1 MEPGWI
7 SATGTKGLLRFAVAF
22 GAAAII
28 AAGAVAC
35 GGDGKKAA
43 TASAPASAPSTAPT
57 KATGDVQAL
66 RQVFL
71 TAVEKWNAS
80 DLDGFMAL
88 FTDKGLIS
96 SFGEEGQSIDE
107 AKAGLKEFFAS
118 QPLKNPKFSQE
129 SISGDAGVMDVV
141 FELGA
146 GLHHSKF
153 TLAKAGAAWKLD
165 GEESDLP
172 VDVPAGA
179 TKIDVNLIEFAF
191 GVDPAAIAAA
201 KGQFALVTNNI
212 GKQGHELA
220 VAKIPD
226 GVAVTDIVQ
235 GFATSDGEG
244 VPGVT
249 FIAGIDVEPG
259 ETSNLVFAEP
269 LEAGRYL
276 FICFRPDTSEG
287 PDGTP
292 HALKGMYK
300 ELTIK

>member
-1 MEPGWI
+1 MKSGLM

-28 AAGAVAC
+28 AAGAVGC

-43 TASAPASAPSTAPT
+43 TPSAPASAPTAVPT
-57 KATGDVQAL
+57 KASGDVQAL
-66 RQVFL
+66 RQVFV
-71 TAVEKWNAS
+71 TAVEKWNAT
-80 DLDGFMAL
+80 DLEGFMAL

-96 SFGEEGQSIDE
+96 SFGDEGQSIDE
-107 AKAGLKEFFAS
+107 AKAGLKDFFAR

-141 FELGA
+141 FELGPA
-146 GLHHSKF
+146 LHHSKF
-153 TLAKAGAAWKLD
+153 TLAKTGAGWKLD

-179 TKIDVNLIEFAF
+179 TTIDVNLIEFAF

-201 KGQFALVTNNI
+201 KGQFALVANNL
-212 GKQGHELA
+212 GKQGHE
-220 VAKIPD
+220 VAIARIPD
-226 GVAVTDIVQ
+226 GVPVSDIVQ
-235 GFATSDGEG
+235 GFATSDSEG
-244 VPGVT
+244 MPGVE
-249 FIAGIDVEPG
+249 FITGIGVEPG
-259 ETSNLVFAEP
+259 ETSNLVFSEP

-287 PDGTP
+287 PEGTP

-300 ELTIK
+300 EFTIQ